1 MPGIVTIKEAAKI
14 SGLSPDWVYRLFARG
29 DIPGAAVIAGAAA
42 IPRAWAES
50 ERKRRASSVTV
61 RQAAEMLGL
70 TIPQVQY
77 AVRRG
82 RLDKTVGGRVTV
94 ESIKI
99 FKRENQKNA

>member
-1 MPGIVTIKEAAKI
+1 MPGVVSIKDAARI
-14 SGLSPDWVYRLFARG
+14 AGLSPEWVYRLFARG

-50 ERKRRASSVTV
+50 ERKRRAASVTV

-70 TIPQVQY
+70 TVPQVQY
-77 AVRRG
+77 AIRRG

-94 ESIKI
+94 ESIKRWA
-99 FKRENQKNA
+99 KKEAE